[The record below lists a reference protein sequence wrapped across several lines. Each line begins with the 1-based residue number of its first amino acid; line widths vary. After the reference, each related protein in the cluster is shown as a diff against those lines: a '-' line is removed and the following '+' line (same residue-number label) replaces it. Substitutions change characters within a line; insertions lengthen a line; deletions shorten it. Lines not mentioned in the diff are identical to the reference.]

1 MHWIGLLVL
10 ILDILSM
17 ASVLFGQG
25 SLGHKLLWT
34 LVIFILPVVGLILY
48 LLLGRNAA
56 DA

>member
-10 ILDILSM
+10 ILDILSIT
-17 ASVLFGQG
+17 SVLFGQG
-25 SLGHKLLWT
+25 SLGHKLSWA

>member
-1 MHWIGLLVL
+1 MHWIGLLML
-10 ILDILSM
+10 ILDILSI